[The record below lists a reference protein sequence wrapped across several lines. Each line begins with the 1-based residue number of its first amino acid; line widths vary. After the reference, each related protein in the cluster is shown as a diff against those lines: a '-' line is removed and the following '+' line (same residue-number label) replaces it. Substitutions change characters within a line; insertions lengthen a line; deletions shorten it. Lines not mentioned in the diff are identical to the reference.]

1 MKDRL
6 WWKIVPGTRT
16 RRDDTAGVP
25 AGILTAGAQFRHES
39 MPQEVAMLL
48 PTSHGPARLIDEIVD
63 NPWGCEGAM
72 LGLFLGGP
80 FLNVALECGR
90 LRRSGITWIA
100 NLPSVEQQDLEFS
113 RQLSDV
119 GLDLDHELGSLA
131 QFKAGGFHTAAVVAD
146 ARGATA
152 AAGIDPD
159 AIIVLPRIVD
169 FAAGFPSLRQRSTA
183 AQTVAEAARLAGW
196 SGLLLGLGE
205 AREAESEG
213 LWPGQLDCLVCR
225 PETVD

>member
-1 MKDRL
+1 MNDRL
-6 WWKIVPGTRT
+6 WWKIVPGTRSQ
-16 RRDDTAGVP
+16 RDDMAGVP
-25 AGILTAGAQFRHES
+25 AGILTAGARFHHES

-48 PTSHGPARLIDEIVD
+48 PTSHGPARLIDEVVE
-63 NPWGCEGAM
+63 NPWGCEGVM

-80 FLNVALECGR
+80 FLNVALENGR
-90 LRRSGITWIA
+90 LHRSGITWIA

-119 GLDLDHELGSLA
+119 GLDLDHELNSLG

-152 AAGIDPD
+152 AAGVEPD
-159 AIIVLPRIVD
+159 AIIVMPRVVD

-183 AQTVAEAARLAGW
+183 AQAAAQAARLAGW

-205 AREAESEG
+205 AREADNEG
-213 LWPGQLDCLVCR
+213 LWPNGLDALVCR
-225 PETVD
+225 PEVVG